1 MENIDVSIQITDYK
15 SLSSLFS
22 LLDLIFSNFVNS
34 KIKFEINLIN
44 NKESD
49 LMEKIKEKFPS
60 FFLFVF
66 VYKYDLNDFSPSKF
80 LAAKARGKFLLFFSS
95 TISSKVEQ
103 IEKKYFLRRILFNP
117 YYRVFAGG
125 KTSFR
130 IIKVLKNNYFYNFK
144 NQPVATFI
152 SGILIFIDKEIFY
165 KIGGFDDCNIS
176 SAIMEKFSKS
186 EYQIVY
192 SPLPKIETINY
203 LLSIKEKIF
212 PEYKLLLS
220 ASNKKQSLLSMKDDF
235 EKIFSDEW
243 KKRNEKK
250 EKKLC

>member
-22 LLDLIFSNFVNS
+22 LLDLMFSNFVNS

-103 IEKKYFLRRILFNP
+103 IEKN
-117 YYRVFAGG
+117 
-125 KTSFR
+125 
-130 IIKVLKNNYFYNFK
+130 
-144 NQPVATFI
+144 TF
-152 SGILIFIDKEIFY
+152 
-165 KIGGFDDCNIS
+165 
-176 SAIMEKFSKS
+176 
-186 EYQIVY
+186 
-192 SPLPKIETINY
+192 
-203 LLSIKEKIF
+203 
-212 PEYKLLLS
+212 
-220 ASNKKQSLLSMKDDF
+220 
-235 EKIFSDEW
+235 
-243 KKRNEKK
+243 
-250 EKKLC
+250 